1 MRISRRAPVVVR
13 SRPSYCWLVLSW
25 WWFLLALALASKT
38 TNCNGFVLLRL
49 PERQSRRHCITTHH
63 YYYYYYYG
71 YSRSVRQNSL
81 LLHEHDKDDD
91 DDNPKK
97 ETQPTSW
104 KDDKD
109 ASPRDTP
116 LGVFLRGIVN
126 TGMSPEIGIQSI
138 VVAKADLPHLGIWM
152 DQSYQV
158 ESIYLQNQ
166 QNNNNNTIERIPLIK
181 LIVIDPSES
190 VPSGYTQYL
199 QVYNPAY
206 HDDKPVIVTPEE
218 IGLVSLRD
226 EIMDSILF
234 ALPVL
239 GFWMTTSAIFAKTY
253 NERYGGNFF
262 DAFWGR

>member
-1 MRISRRAPVVVR
+1 MRISRRALVVVR
-13 SRPSYCWLVLSW
+13 SRPTYFWLLLSR
-25 WWFLLALALASKT
+25 WWFLLALALALASKT
-38 TNCNGFVLLRL
+38 TNCNGFVLLSL
-49 PERQSRRHCITTHH
+49 PERQSGRHCITTHH
-63 YYYYYYYG
+63 YYCYYG
-71 YSRSVRQNSL
+71 YSRCVRQNSL
-81 LLHEHDKDDD
+81 LLHEHEHAKDDD
-91 DDNPKK
+91 DDNTKK

-104 KDDKD
+104 KDDK
-109 ASPRDTP
+109 RDTP
-116 LGVFLRGIVN
+116 LRVFLRGIVN
-126 TGMSPEIGIQSI
+126 TGMSTEISIQSV
-138 VVAKADLPHLGIWM
+138 VVAKADLPNLGIWM

-158 ESIYLQNQ
+158 ESIYLQKQ
-166 QNNNNNTIERIPLIK
+166 MNNFNNTVERIPLTN
-181 LIVIDPSES
+181 LIVVDSSES
-190 VPSGYTQYL
+190 IPSGYTQYL

-206 HDDKPVIVTPEE
+206 HDDKSVIVTPEE